1 MPSRPRGRAV
11 FAALLL
17 IAMPTLAHAG
27 PAEDLAKLSDEF
39 WQGALRANPT
49 QATSLGDHRYDDQL
63 DDNTP
68 AGVAKEHKR
77 LEGVEARARAI
88 DEKALSP
95 GDQVTRSALLLE
107 VRNEMDTMDCH
118 FEEWLVDPRSG
129 PQTDFMSLP
138 DVTAIITPEDADHYV
153 ARVRKMAPY
162 VDHVIENLKRGLKA
176 GKYGTHSGVDA
187 VLDQLDSLA
196 AHPVDR
202 WELSTP
208 ATASHGDWSSAQKVH
223 FGDAL
228 HEALEKEVKPAFLR
242 YRDFVRSKVVPV
254 ARAQDHVGLS
264 EVPGGREAYLKR
276 IRIETSLDRT
286 PEQLH
291 QLGLEQ
297 VARVRKELSE
307 LGAKA
312 LGTSDLTEIQK
323 KLRND
328 PAMRFSTAD
337 EVENKARTTLAKAK
351 AAIPN
356 YFGVL
361 PKADCEV
368 KVMGMFEAP
377 YSTIAYYR
385 EGAADGSRPGYYM
398 INTYK
403 PETRPRYDAE
413 VLAYHESIPGHH
425 LQIAIA
431 QELTG
436 IPEFRKHLGVTS
448 YVEGW
453 ALYTE
458 RLADEMGLYS
468 TDLDRI
474 GMLSF
479 DAWRDCRLVVDTGIH
494 AMGWSRQQA
503 IDYMMQNTVLAENNI
518 VNEVNRYIG
527 DPGQALAYKLGQLE
541 ILSLRDEGKKRLGD
555 KFDLK
560 KFHDVVLQNG
570 AVALP
575 VLRQQVEGW
584 YAQVEGAK

>member
-1 MPSRPRGRAV
+1 MSVRPRGLA
-11 FAALLL
+11 
-17 IAMPTLAHAG
+17 TLAVVLIMTAPIASHAG
-27 PAEDLAKLSDEF
+27 PTEDLAKLCDDF
-39 WQGALRANPT
+39 WQGTMRAAPT
-49 QATSLGDHRYDDQL
+49 YATSLGDHRYDDQL

-68 AGVAKEHKR
+68 AGMAKERKR
-77 LEGVEARARAI
+77 LLDVQARAKAI

-95 GDQVTRSALLLE
+95 TDRVTRAALLLE
-107 VRNEMDTMDCH
+107 VQNDLDGMDCH

-129 PQTDFMSLP
+129 PQTDFLSLP
-138 DVTAIITPEDADHYV
+138 DVTSIITPEDGDHYV
-153 ARVRKMAPY
+153 SRIRKMGPY
-162 VDHVIENLKRGLKA
+162 VDHVVENLKRGLAAK
-176 GKYGTHSGVDA
+176 KYATRSGLDA

-196 AHPVDR
+196 AHPVDK

-208 ATASHGDWSSAQKVH
+208 STATHEDWTSAQKLH
-223 FGDAL
+223 FADAL

-242 YRDFVRSKVVPV
+242 YRDFLRAKVQPV
-254 ARAQDHVGLS
+254 ARSDAHVGIS

-286 PEQLH
+286 PEQIH
-291 QLGLEQ
+291 QIGLEQ
-297 VARVRKELSE
+297 VAKVRKELSE
-307 LGAKA
+307 LGAKV
-312 LGTSDLTEIQK
+312 LGTSDLAEIQK
-323 KLRND
+323 KLRSD
-328 PAMRFSTAD
+328 PAMHFATAE

-356 YFGVL
+356 WFGVL

-413 VLAYHESIPGHH
+413 ALAYHESIPGHH
-425 LQIAIA
+425 LQLSIAS
-431 QELTG
+431 ELQG

-448 YVEGW
+448 FVEGW

-468 TDLDRI
+468 SDLDRI

-479 DAWRDCRLVVDTGIH
+479 DAWRDCRLVVDTGMH
-494 AMGWSRQQA
+494 SMGWSRQQA

-541 ILSLRDEGKKRLGD
+541 ILSLRAEGEKRLGA
-555 KFDLK
+555 KFDVK

-575 VLRQQVEGW
+575 VLRDQVEAW
-584 YAQVEGAK
+584 YASVEAAK

>member
-1 MPSRPRGRAV
+1 V

-88 DEKALSP
+88 DEKALSA

-107 VRNEMDTMDCH
+107 VRNEMDNMDCH

-312 LGTSDLTEIQK
+312 LGTSDLAEIQK